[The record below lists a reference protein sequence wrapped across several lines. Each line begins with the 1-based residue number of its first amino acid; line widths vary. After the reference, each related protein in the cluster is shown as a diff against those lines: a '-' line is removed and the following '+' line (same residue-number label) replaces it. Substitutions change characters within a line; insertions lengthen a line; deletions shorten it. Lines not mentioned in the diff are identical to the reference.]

1 MEEVLTQAVRLT
13 EVGRLIQKENEVF
26 GGSGKVDKTE
36 RLKQAK
42 KVMQTSQTVRLTR
55 KVRDGCKG

>member
-13 EVGRLIQKENEVF
+13 GVERLIQKENEVF

-42 KVMQTSQTVRLTR
+42 KVMQTS
-55 KVRDGCKG
+55 

>member
-1 MEEVLTQAVRLT
+1 MKEVLTQAVRLT
-13 EVGRLIQKENEVF
+13 GVERLIQKENEVF
-26 GGSGKVDKTE
+26 GGSGKVDEAE